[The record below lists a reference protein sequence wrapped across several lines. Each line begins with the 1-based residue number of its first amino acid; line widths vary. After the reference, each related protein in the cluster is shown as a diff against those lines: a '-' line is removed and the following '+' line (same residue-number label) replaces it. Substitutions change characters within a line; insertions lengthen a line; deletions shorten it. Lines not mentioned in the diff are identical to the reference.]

1 MLTGGRGGGGGGASR
16 RLRDYFRPRV
26 TAARWGVNFL
36 PSRGAN
42 RPICAPCAK
51 RASYCALTS
60 LMLLPGSSRR
70 SRSEERRVGKE
81 CVSSCRSRWSPYH
94 SKKKPYKC

>member
-1 MLTGGRGGGGGGASR
+1 MCAVQMWGGGGGGASR

-36 PSRGAN
+36 PSRGEN
-42 RPICAPCAK
+42 RPRCAPCDK
-51 RASYCALTS
+51 RDSYCALTS

-70 SRSEERRVGKE
+70 SEERRVGKE
-81 CVSSCRSRWSPYH
+81 WSGRGGLGGRRRI
-94 SKKKPYKC
+94 KIKDT